1 MDELTEEQQQFLDE
15 LNDFTRNV
23 VLRMD
28 IPGQKQFLDSA
39 MAAVQETTPTTIAP
53 GDLAPG
59 DPTTTTI
66 APADGTA
73 TNVQIPTYTGSD
85 TPLDTDYF
93 QPALGVSGGRQV
105 SKITGVP
112 VAGTYTGFKPVFT
125 PTRGERISGQTQV
138 APKYFNG
145 DEDLINTF
153 TREEVATVQQ
163 QMKAAGILGKYRLGV
178 VDDATLAAFKTVL
191 GQANR
196 TASDWTVGLKALQSG
211 ATGGPGLTYRISN
224 PDDLNKVIEQSAKY
238 VLGRSIDPAMSQR
251 IAKAYQQLQI
261 EEQRANQRGGVQT
274 QAPQADV
281 FAAQQIKQK
290 SGAEAD
296 AYKFAQYAQA
306 ILGGPNG

>member
-1 MDELTEEQQQFLDE
+1 MDELTDEQQQILDS
-15 LNDFTRNV
+15 LDDFTRKV
-23 VLRMD
+23 ILGMD
-28 IPGQKQFLDSA
+28 IVGQKQFLDSLKA
-39 MAAVQETTPTTIAP
+39 SGRATTSTTIPSTGATPTTV
-53 GDLAPG
+53 
-59 DPTTTTI
+59 
-66 APADGTA
+66 APAAGT
-73 TNVQIPTYTGSD
+73 QTGIQVPGYAGGS
-85 TPLDTDYF
+85 TVPDTDYF

-105 SKITGVP
+105 SKITGTP

-125 PTRGERISGQTQV
+125 PTRGERILGQQQV
-138 APKYFNG
+138 APKYFDG

-191 GQANR
+191 GQSNR

-211 ATGGPGLTYRISN
+211 ATGGTGLTYRVSN
-224 PDDLNKVIEQSAKY
+224 LDDLNKIIEQSAKY
-238 VLGRSIDPAMSQR
+238 VLGRPIDPAMSQR
-251 IAKAYQQLQI
+251 ISKAYQQLQI
-261 EEQRANQRGGVQT
+261 EEQRASKMGGVQT

-281 FAAQQIKQK
+281 FATKQIKQK

>member
-28 IPGQKQFLDSA
+28 IPAQKQFLDSA
-39 MAAVQETTPTTIAP
+39 MAAAQETTPTTIAP
-53 GDLAPG
+53 GG
-59 DPTTTTI
+59 PTTTTV
-66 APADGTA
+66 APAPGAA
-73 TNVQIPTYTGSD
+73 TNVQIAGFTGSG
-85 TPLDTDYF
+85 TTLDTDYF

-112 VAGTYTGFKPVFT
+112 VAGTYTGFKPPEGGEERRFGVPQ
-125 PTRGERISGQTQV
+125 PT
-138 APKYFNG
+138 PKYFDG

-196 TASDWTVGLKALQSG
+196 TAGDWTVGLKALQSG
-211 ATGGPGLTYRISN
+211 ATGGPGLTYQVSN

-274 QAPQADV
+274 QAPQAEV
-281 FAAQQIKQK
+281 FAEKQIQQK

-296 AYKFAQYAQA
+296 AYRFAQYAQA

>member
-1 MDELTEEQQQFLDE
+1 MDELTAEEQQFLDS
-15 LNDFTRNV
+15 LPDFYREV
-23 VLRMD
+23 ALRMD
-28 IPGQKQFLDSA
+28 IPAQKQYLSSLQITA
-39 MAAVQETTPTTIAP
+39 QGASSTTVPPTGTTPTTTVPAAGTQTGIKLPGFQPGAP
-53 GDLAPG
+53 VGD
-59 DPTTTTI
+59 
-66 APADGTA
+66 TA
-73 TNVQIPTYTGSD
+73 
-85 TPLDTDYF
+85 YF
-93 QPALGVSGGRQV
+93 QPALGVSGGRRV
-105 SKITGVP
+105 DTATGLAVP
-112 VAGTYTGFKPVFT
+112 DTYTGFKPPVGGEERRFGVPQ
-125 PTRGERISGQTQV
+125 PT
-138 APKYFNG
+138 PKYFDG

-178 VDDATLAAFKTVL
+178 VDDATLDAFKTVL
-191 GQANR
+191 GQSNR

-211 ATGGPGLTYRISN
+211 ATGGPGLTYRVSN
-224 PDDLNKVIEQSAKY
+224 PDDLNKIIEQSAKY

-261 EEQRANQRGGVQT
+261 EEQRASKMGGVQT

-281 FAAQQIKQK
+281 FAEQQIKQK

>member
-1 MDELTEEQQQFLDE
+1 MDELTAEEQQLLDI
-15 LNDFTRNV
+15 LDDFTREV
-23 VLRMD
+23 ILRMD
-28 IPGQKQFLDSA
+28 IPAQKQYLSSLKITA
-39 MAAVQETTPTTIAP
+39 QATSSTTVPPTGTTPTT
-53 GDLAPG
+53 
-59 DPTTTTI
+59 T
-66 APADGTA
+66 APAGTQTGIQLPGFTGGA
-73 TNVQIPTYTGSD
+73 TAP
-85 TPLDTDYF
+85 DTDYF
-93 QPALGVSGGRQV
+93 QPALGVTGGRQV

-112 VAGTYTGFKPVFT
+112 VAGTYTGFKPPV
-125 PTRGERISGQTQV
+125 GSEERKFGVPQLT
-138 APKYFNG
+138 PKYFDG

-153 TREEVATVQQ
+153 TREEIATVQQ

-178 VDDATLAAFKTVL
+178 VDDATLDAFKTVL

-196 TASDWTVGLKALQSG
+196 TASEWTVGLKALQSG
-211 ATGGPGLTYRISN
+211 ATGGPGLTYRVSN
-224 PDDLNKVIEQSAKY
+224 PDDLNKIIEQSAKY

-261 EEQRANQRGGVQT
+261 EEQRTSKMGGIQT

-281 FAAQQIKQK
+281 FATKQIQQK

>member
-1 MDELTEEQQQFLDE
+1 MDELTAEEQQLLDS
-15 LNDFTRNV
+15 LNDFTRDV
-23 VLRMD
+23 ILRMD
-28 IPGQKQFLDSA
+28 IPAQKQYLSSLKITA
-39 MAAVQETTPTTIAP
+39 QGASSTTVPPTGTTPTTTAP
-53 GDLAPG
+53 VSTQTGIQLPGFQGGATAP
-59 DPTTTTI
+59 
-66 APADGTA
+66 
-73 TNVQIPTYTGSD
+73 
-85 TPLDTDYF
+85 DTDYF
-93 QPALGVSGGRQV
+93 QPALGVTGGRQV

-112 VAGTYTGFKPVFT
+112 VPDTYTGFKLSVSGEERRFGV
-125 PTRGERISGQTQV
+125 PTT
-138 APKYFNG
+138 PKYFDG

-153 TREEVATVQQ
+153 TREEIATVQQ

-211 ATGGPGLTYRISN
+211 ATGGPGLTYRVSN
-224 PDDLNKVIEQSAKY
+224 PDDLNKIIEQSAKY

-261 EEQRANQRGGVQT
+261 EEQRTSKMGGIQT

-281 FAAQQIKQK
+281 FATKQIQQK

>member
-1 MDELTEEQQQFLDE
+1 MDELTAEEQEFLDS
-15 LNDFTRNV
+15 LPDFYREV
-23 VLRMD
+23 ALRMD
-28 IPGQKQFLDSA
+28 VPAQKQYLSSLKTTA
-39 MAAVQETTPTTIAP
+39 QATSSTTISPTGTTPTT
-53 GDLAPG
+53 
-59 DPTTTTI
+59 T
-66 APADGTA
+66 APAGTQTGIQLPGFQGGA
-73 TNVQIPTYTGSD
+73 TAP
-85 TPLDTDYF
+85 DTDYF
-93 QPALGVSGGRQV
+93 QPALGVTGGRQV

-112 VAGTYTGFKPVFT
+112 VAGTYTGFKPPVG
-125 PTRGERISGQTQV
+125 GEERRFGVPQLT
-138 APKYFNG
+138 PKYFDG

-153 TREEVATVQQ
+153 TREEIATVQQ

-178 VDDATLAAFKTVL
+178 VDDATLDAFKTVL

-196 TASDWTVGLKALQSG
+196 TASEWTVGLKALQSG
-211 ATGGPGLTYRISN
+211 ATGGPGLTYRVSN
-224 PDDLNKVIEQSAKY
+224 PDDLNKIIEQSAKY

-261 EEQRANQRGGVQT
+261 EEQRTSKMGGVQT

-281 FAAQQIKQK
+281 FATKQIQQK